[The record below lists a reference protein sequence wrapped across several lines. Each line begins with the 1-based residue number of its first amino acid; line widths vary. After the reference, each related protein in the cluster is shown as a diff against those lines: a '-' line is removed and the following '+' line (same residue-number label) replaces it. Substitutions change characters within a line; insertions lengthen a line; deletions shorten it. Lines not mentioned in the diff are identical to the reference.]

1 MCWSSN
7 LDFTVERTTKTRI
20 GSAVSGEGLVN
31 VYRGTG
37 RVLMCPVAPTDSLLA
52 STNTMQPKQLQ
63 RTVILS
69 ENRIIRPETGSGILL
84 RKCFRGVLLFLG
96 VPYSRVFL
104 MIPPKKEKYTG
115 INQENRSVFSGKGLV
130 YLIYQTTEMPGD
142 RTDFNG
148 PRISES

>member
-1 MCWSSN
+1 M
-7 LDFTVERTTKTRI
+7 
-20 GSAVSGEGLVN
+20 
-31 VYRGTG
+31 
-37 RVLMCPVAPTDSLLA
+37 
-52 STNTMQPKQLQ
+52 
-63 RTVILS
+63 
-69 ENRIIRPETGSGILL
+69 
-84 RKCFRGVLLFLG
+84 G

-115 INQENRSVFSGKGLV
+115 INQEKRSVFSGKGLV